1 MGFHSLLTYFLA
13 ALGLFTGVSAL
24 RISGKFSMDWLL
36 RAYFIML
43 GILNIYTGI
52 IYTLIILGIISAIP
66 PTQSSIFM
74 RPANVLFLV
83 MPYVISM
90 RMVKK

>member
-1 MGFHSLLTYFLA
+1 MGFHNLLMYFLA
-13 ALGLFTGVSAL
+13 VLGFFTGISAL
-24 RISGKFSMDWLL
+24 RISSKFYVDWLL
-36 RAYFIML
+36 RSYFIML